1 MNDLDDLAVDYPAM
15 QAARD
20 ELATISESLRTEHKR
35 LSDDMAALL
44 DGDWAGRAADS
55 FRTHFEEWARAA
67 DTVLVGLGNEAALI
81 DETMRLVSA
90 HDAHVVGDLDR
101 LVQRLGLV

>member
-1 MNDLDDLAVDYPAM
+1 MNDLTDLAVDYPAM

-20 ELATISESLRTEHKR
+20 ELAAISQSLRDEHTK
-35 LSDDMAALL
+35 LAADMAAFL

-55 FRTHFEEWARAA
+55 FRTHFDEWAHAA

-81 DETMRLVSA
+81 DETMRLIRA
-90 HDAHVVGDLDR
+90 HDEHIVGDLDR